1 MALDTGKS
9 TDRRPIKY
17 QSLADL
23 RQDLNA
29 LEAAHQAGRLR
40 QTGNWTPGQIF
51 THLAA
56 FINFAYDG
64 YPKALQPP
72 WIIRMFLRLKTKG
85 YINDRMPAGVR
96 IPGIPTGTVGADD
109 VPFEEGLTRLR
120 AAIDRLDGTP
130 PTIESP
136 AFGPMTHEESKKIN
150 LRHAEL
156 HLSFLHP

>member
-1 MALDTGKS
+1 MAVDTGKS
-9 TDRRPIKY
+9 SDRRSLKF

-29 LEAAHQAGRLR
+29 IEAAHKAGRLR

-56 FINFAYDG
+56 FINFGYEG
-64 YPKALQPP
+64 YPKSLQPP
-72 WIIRMFLRLKTKG
+72 WIIRMFLRLKTKA
-85 YINDRMPAGVR
+85 YVNDRMPAGVK
-96 IPGIPTGTVGADD
+96 IPGIPTGTVGAED
-109 VPFEEGLTRLR
+109 VSFEVGLERLR
-120 AAIDRLDGTP
+120 AAIDRLDASP
-130 PTIESP
+130 PPVESP
-136 AFGPMTHEESKKIN
+136 AFGPLSHEDKKKLN